1 MRMDAIILNCFW
13 ASSNHCRF
21 APASDGPRLMQVMQ
35 PRAPNSTDQPAFT
48 LLGNEKGRA
57 KGTDMSLR
65 VYFELQRLLLVFLG

>member
-1 MRMDAIILNCFW
+1 
-13 ASSNHCRF
+13 
-21 APASDGPRLMQVMQ
+21 MQVMQ